1 MRKRSPNPRLVKIH
15 RNYNVEEVSSLLK
28 IHKNTVREW
37 IKKGLATIDDKRP
50 TLIHGQDISTFLQ
63 ARRVKNKRPCKPN
76 QMYCLRCREPK
87 VPAGNMV
94 DYQSKTK
101 SMGNLFGFCPDCEA
115 GMNRATSLKK
125 LEKILL
131 VLDINLPEGLEH
143 IVDINE
149 STVNSDLRQG
159 A

>member
-1 MRKRSPNPRLVKIH
+1 MRRRSSNPRLVKVH
-15 RNYNVEEVSSLLK
+15 RSYTVEEIASLLNL
-28 IHKNTVREW
+28 HKNTVREW
-37 IKKGLATIDDKRP
+37 IKKGLATIDNKRP
-50 TLIHGQDISTFLQ
+50 TLIHGKDLSAYLQ

-94 DYQSKTK
+94 DYQPKTE
-101 SMGNLFGFCPDCEA
+101 SMGNLFGFCPDCEV

-125 LEKILL
+125 LEKISL

-149 STVNSDLRQG
+149 PNLNSDFR
-159 A
+159 